1 MSTQQQGPAM
11 GTSSKPFLMTRRK
24 YVFPPG
30 LPHNLLFYVFRLFRP
45 GEPIPL
51 FTYLAEKY
59 GEAAHYKLGHQ
70 HVVFLNHPDY
80 IREVLVVQNQNFIK
94 ERTGRR
100 MKILVGNGLITSEG
114 KFHKTQ
120 RALSQPAF
128 HRQRITH
135 YGDTMVEHALR
146 SRESWRDGQM
156 VELSAEMMH
165 LALGI
170 VAKTLFDTDIAQE
183 VAEISGNVNSIMAL
197 YDFLVVLPYAEGLQ
211 YWPLPGVSR
220 FRKARARLD
229 SVVYRMIE
237 DHRLGAVDRGDLLSM
252 LLAARY
258 EDGSPMADQQLR
270 DEVMTIFLAGYETIA
285 NALAWTWY
293 LLSQNPEAERKLHE
307 EIDCVL
313 QGRLPETT
321 DLPNL
326 KYAEMV
332 LAESMRLYPPVWA
345 MGREAIDD
353 VEIGPYYLPEGT
365 TMVLMQYVTH
375 RNPNYFPDPL
385 RFDPERFTPEA
396 KASRPRF
403 SYFPFGAGARQCI
416 GEAFALMEGV
426 LILATIAQRWR
437 FSLVPGHCVEPLPLV
452 TLRPRYGM
460 KMIAHERRG

>member
-1 MSTQQQGPAM
+1 MSTQQQGPAL
-11 GTSSKPFLMTRRK
+11 GTSSKPFLMKGRK

-59 GEAAHYKLGHQ
+59 GEAAHYKLGRQ

-128 HRQRITH
+128 HRQRIAH

-146 SRESWRDGQM
+146 SRESWRHGQM

-165 LALGI
+165 LALSI

-321 DLPNL
+321 DLPKL

-375 RNPNYFPDPL
+375 RNSNYFPDPL

-416 GEAFALMEGV
+416 GEAFAWMEGV

>member
-1 MSTQQQGPAM
+1 MSTQQQSPAL
-11 GTSSKPFLMTRRK
+11 GTSPKPFLIRRRT
-24 YVFPPG
+24 YLFPPG
-30 LPHNLLFYVFRLFRP
+30 LPHNLLFYLFRLFRP

-59 GEAAHYKLGHQ
+59 GEAAHYKLGRQ

-80 IREVLVVQNQNFIK
+80 IREVLVVQNHNFIK

-100 MKILVGNGLITSEG
+100 MKILVGDGLITSEG
-114 KFHKTQ
+114 TFHRTQ

-128 HRQRITH
+128 HRQRIAH
-135 YGDTMVEHALR
+135 YGETMVEHTLR
-146 SRESWRDGQM
+146 LRESWRDGQ
-156 VELSAEMMH
+156 VLELSAEMMH

-170 VAKTLFDTDIAQE
+170 VAKNLFDTDIAQE

-220 FRKARARLD
+220 FRRARARLD

-237 DHRLGAVDRGDLLSM
+237 EHRQGTHDRDDLLSM

-258 EDGSPMADQQLR
+258 EDGSPMPDQQLR

-285 NALAWTWY
+285 NALTWTWY
-293 LLSQNPEAERKLHE
+293 LLAQNPEVETRLHA
-307 EIDCVL
+307 EIDSVL
-313 QGRLPETT
+313 NGRSPEIA

-326 KYAEMV
+326 KYTEMV

-353 VEIGPYYLPEGT
+353 VEIGPYYLPKGT
-365 TMVLMQYVTH
+365 TMVLMQYVMH
-375 RNPNYFPDPL
+375 RNANYFPDPL
-385 RFDPERFTPEA
+385 RFDPLRFTPEA
-396 KASRPRF
+396 KANRPRL

-416 GEAFALMEGV
+416 GEAFSWMEGV

-437 FSLVPGHCVEPLPLV
+437 FSLVPGHRVEPLPLV
-452 TLRPRYGM
+452 TLRPKYGM
-460 KMIAHERRG
+460 KMITNERSG

>member
-1 MSTQQQGPAM
+1 MSTQQQSPTL
-11 GTSSKPFLMTRRK
+11 GTSPKPFLVKRRR

-30 LPHNLLFYVFRLFRP
+30 LPHNLLFYLFRLFRP

-59 GEAAHYKLGHQ
+59 GEAAHYKLGRQ

-128 HRQRITH
+128 HRQRIAR
-135 YGDTMVEHALR
+135 YGETMVEHALR
-146 SRESWRDGQM
+146 YREGWRDGQTL
-156 VELSAEMMH
+156 ELSSEMMH

-170 VAKTLFDTDIAQE
+170 VAKTLFDTDVVKE
-183 VAEISGNVNSIMAL
+183 VAEISANVNSIMAL

-220 FRKARARLD
+220 FRKARTRLD
-229 SVVYRMIE
+229 AVVYQMIE
-237 DHRLGAVDRGDLLSM
+237 DHRRDAVDRGDLLSM

-258 EDGSPMADQQLR
+258 EDGTPMPDQQLR

-307 EIDCVL
+307 EIDSVL
-313 QGRLPETT
+313 QGRVPETV
-321 DLPNL
+321 DLSNL
-326 KYAEMV
+326 RYTEMV

-345 MGREAIDD
+345 MGRQAVSD
-353 VEIGPYYLPEGT
+353 VVIGPYYLPEGT
-365 TMVLMQYVTH
+365 TMVLMQYVMH
-375 RNPNYFPDPL
+375 RNPIYFPDPL

-396 KASRPRF
+396 KVSRPRF
-403 SYFPFGAGARQCI
+403 SYFPFGAGTRQCI
-416 GEAFALMEGV
+416 GEAFAWMEGV
-426 LILATIAQRWR
+426 LILAAIAQKWR
-437 FSLVPGHCVEPLPLV
+437 FSLVPGHRAEPLPLV
-452 TLRPRYGM
+452 TLRPKYGM
-460 KMIAHERRG
+460 KMIAHERKS